1 MRHTEKT
8 TISVGKVKYDV
19 SQKIGR
25 EIEDML
31 RNAAIEA
38 LRREK
43 DDWIPI
49 EDVYPDINHPVRGPA
64 NYLRGIRSREGLTQ
78 TQLAKKTGIKQSH
91 ISEMERYKRVIGK
104 ATAKKLASALNCNWR
119 SMVSE

>member
-1 MRHTEKT
+1 MRHTDQM
-8 TISVGKVKYDV
+8 SFVVKGTRYDV
-19 SQKIGR
+19 SPKLVG
-25 EIEDML
+25 EV
-31 RNAAIEA
+31 EA
-38 LRREK
+38 LLRKVQAYAYMEAH
-43 DDWIPI
+43 DLIPI
-49 EDVYPDINHPVRGPA
+49 EVAFPDINHPVRGPA

-104 ATAKKLASALNCNWR
+104 ATAKKLAAVLNCNWR